1 LEQLYD
7 RVGGGIIVLDD
18 YSTVA
23 GATRAVD
30 EFIAERN
37 LNISIQKLPFNYI
50 PCFIVKDHKI

>member
-1 LEQLYD
+1 VSLG
-7 RVGGGIIVLDD
+7 VVIVLDD
-18 YSTVA
+18 YATVV